1 MVRRVLS
8 CCRKGMCI
16 LAKTGHSSHN
26 PDLALL
32 LSHPLHFL
40 SLGLGTGLSPKAP
53 GTVGTL
59 IGFPLFWMIM
69 SLPVWQQ
76 WSVLGLLLVF
86 GVWCC
91 EFTGRALGVS
101 DHGAIVWD
109 EIVAMAAVLCTV
121 PISWGWAVASF
132 VLFRL
137 FDIWKPFP
145 ISWADRH
152 VKGGL
157 GVMLD
162 DVLAA
167 AMAICVLEMVL
178 WWL

>member
-1 MVRRVLS
+1 MASGIQHKVQPSWR
-8 CCRKGMCI
+8 
-16 LAKTGHSSHN
+16 
-26 PDLALL
+26 LL
-32 LSHPLHFL
+32 FAHPLHCL
-40 SLGLGTGLSPKAP
+40 SFGFGTGLSPKAP

-59 IGFPLFWMIM
+59 LGFPLYWLLMD
-69 SLPVWQQ
+69 LPVSQQ
-76 WSVLGLLLVF
+76 WLVLVGLFLF
-86 GVWCC
+86 GIWCC

-109 EIVAMAAVLCTV
+109 EVVAMAVVLIAVPLSIV
-121 PISWGWAVASF
+121 WGLAAF
-132 VLFRL
+132 ACFRL

-162 DVLAA
+162 DALAA
-167 AMAICVLEMVL
+167 VMAILVLQVVQRIV
-178 WWL
+178 